1 MIMGV
6 KNWGDDII
14 PWQWKSSSEIAPGTI
29 AIDVPNYLSRRIS
42 VIRQNPGQE
51 GRLPLTH
58 VGLFVS
64 LVKITLSNHVLPVFV
79 FDGPP
84 ETMKRKPNPGL
95 VQKAS
100 ELYKQFQKDRDPYD
114 EELSTVLWKS
124 PALRAYWAAEHM
136 RDLGRIVGVP
146 VLTSPSEAE
155 MFAAVLC
162 RDGVVNTVVSN
173 DSDAL
178 LFGSPHVTKQ
188 MQLSNNK
195 ILRASLSDFEN
206 HLQLDLERLRDLAIV
221 CGCDFHKKGVKGIG
235 PRRGSVLLQK
245 HGGLEGLLKARGFVP
260 SERVEYIEAREVFD
274 EPSYMSAD
282 KMEFKLKPPLIP
294 KVLRALETVMPG
306 ERAEITTQKLT
317 NLWRSFGNRQS
328 TLEQWL

>member
-42 VIRQNPGQE
+42 VIRQNQGQE

-64 LVKITLSNHVLPVFV
+64 LVKVTLSNHVLPVFV

-84 ETMKRKPNPGL
+84 ETRKRKPNPDL
-95 VQKAS
+95 IQRAS
-100 ELYKQFQKDRDPYD
+100 ELYKKFQIEGDPYN
-114 EELSTVLWKS
+114 EELATELWKS
-124 PALRAYWAAEHM
+124 PALRAYFAAEHL
-136 RDLGRIVGVP
+136 RDLGRIVGIP
-146 VLTSPSEAE
+146 VITAPSEAE
-155 MFAAVLC
+155 MLAAVLC
-162 RDGVVNTVVSN
+162 RDGAVNTVVSN
-173 DSDAL
+173 DVDAL

-188 MQLSNNK
+188 MQLSNDK
-195 ILRASLSDFEN
+195 ILRATLSEFEN

-221 CGCDFHKKGVKGIG
+221 SGCDFHRNGVKGIG

-245 HGGLEGLLKARGFVP
+245 HGGLEGLLKARGFVA
-260 SERVEYIEAREVFD
+260 SERVEFLEAREVFD
-274 EPSYMSAD
+274 EASYMSKD
-282 KMEFKLKPPLIP
+282 KTEFKLKPPLIP
-294 KVLRALETVMPG
+294 KVLRALETVFPS
-306 ERAEITTQKLT
+306 ELAESTTQQIT
-317 NLWRSFGNRQS
+317 NLWRTFGNRQS